1 MNGQQAMAAQDAV
14 SHYLASLGRPTQV
27 AYFANSGFVM
37 GRSLPGDY
45 LDLVFRVEQ
54 QQLLVCDL
62 QARQVPQ
69 GIRSAVSEFVD
80 LVHQIERQVPEIQ
93 EVRGLLR
100 RQGTPKQLQLRQK
113 LAEVLEK
120 QGATRQH
127 IEGDNWL
134 IYRCRQQ
141 HH

>member
-1 MNGQQAMAAQDAV
+1 MRGSQTTATQDVV
-14 SHYLASLGRPTQV
+14 SHYLARQGRSTEV

-54 QQLLVCDL
+54 QQLLICDL

-100 RQGTPKQLQLRQK
+100 RHGTPKQLQLRQK
-113 LAEVLEK
+113 LAEVFEK

-134 IYRCRQQ
+134 IYRCRQP